1 MQAKFIGIRR
11 VKKERSVEEDPKKCA
26 DDRSYGQ
33 REYCALNLVI
43 DDLEVKS
50 TVIYSCILGSLCRD
64 VFLALL
70 IFDQEDLFILLDLCV
85 CTQSSLD
92 AAAPLAGAAGLAS
105 TVSIV

>member
-1 MQAKFIGIRR
+1 M
-11 VKKERSVEEDPKKCA
+11 KKERSVVEDPKKCA
-26 DDRSYGQ
+26 DDRGCGQ
-33 REYCALNLVI
+33 REYSALNLVI

-85 CTQSSLD
+85 CAQSSLD

-105 TVSIV
+105 TVTIM

>member
-1 MQAKFIGIRR
+1 MKKRK
-11 VKKERSVEEDPKKCA
+11 VKSVREDPKKYA
-26 DDRSYGQ
+26 DDRSCGQ
-33 REYCALNLVI
+33 KGNCALNLVI